1 MTLLIISISSCD
13 KEECDVV
20 NSSIIENLEGQ
31 SESIEL
37 FKFTSD
43 VNQIVM
49 KNHNINDNDK
59 SFDDKK
65 AYYKLT
71 LNIKYE

>member
-1 MTLLIISISSCD
+1 MKNRWFRYSALFLMTLLIISISSCD

-20 NSSIIENLEGQ
+20 NSYIIENLEGQ

-49 KNHNINDNDK
+49 KNHNINEK
-59 SFDDKK
+59 S
-65 AYYKLT
+65 
-71 LNIKYE
+71 

>member
-1 MTLLIISISSCD
+1 MKNRWFRYSALFLMTLLIISISSWD

-49 KNHNINDNDK
+49 KNHNINEK
-59 SFDDKK
+59 S
-65 AYYKLT
+65 
-71 LNIKYE
+71 